1 MKRRYRDELNDFY
14 NKPFTK
20 KEKARRRT
28 QELTLLE
35 EQKPPRVRRNGLEI
49 TDKRYKL

>member
-20 KEKARRRT
+20 KEKARRRL
-28 QELTLLE
+28 QELNLLE
-35 EQKPPRVRRNGLEI
+35 EQRPPRVRRNGREI
-49 TDKRYKL
+49 TDKRYKG